1 MEKLCKCICG
11 KDPKFIPA
19 ILIGSYGAPASI
31 KCTCSREVTG
41 VLHYIS
47 RPHSTED
54 EDLDYSEELSNSN
67 AIKRWNAMIQMECR
81 QKGVVLDD

>member
-1 MEKLCKCICG
+1 MEKICKCICG

-47 RPHSTED
+47 RHSTED
-54 EDLDYSEELSNSN
+54 ENLDYSEELSNSN
-67 AIKRWNAMIQMECR
+67 AIKQWNAMIQMECE
-81 QKGVVLDD
+81 QKGCVK